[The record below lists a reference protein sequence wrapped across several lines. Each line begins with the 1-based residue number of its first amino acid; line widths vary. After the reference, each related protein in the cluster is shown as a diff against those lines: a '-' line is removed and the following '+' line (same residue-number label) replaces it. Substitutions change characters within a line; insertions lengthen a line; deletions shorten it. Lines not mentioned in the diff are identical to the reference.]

1 MGVAPANGEPLVA
14 RSGVQVA
21 TNDRPDLERLVP
33 AGARR
38 VLDVGCAYGALGHAL
53 KRRGVETV
61 VGIELNPEAA
71 RRAAELID
79 TVIVC
84 DVELKSP
91 QFDEGWFDCIVYGD
105 ILEHL
110 VDPWAVLRKHR
121 RFLAPGG
128 VALISIPNIGYWPVL
143 RMLLRGQWRYTSSGT
158 LDRTHLRF
166 FTLSGIEELCRQA
179 GLGIERVHTGLPR
192 RSLSGRLNR
201 ITGGRF
207 EHLLVWRYVVEARP
221 EPSSAASG

>member
-1 MGVAPANGEPLVA
+1 MGPTPANGESFVA

-21 TNDRPDLERLVP
+21 RNERPDLERLVP
-33 AGARR
+33 PEARR
-38 VLDVGCAYGALGHAL
+38 VLDVGCAYGALGLAL

-61 VGIELNPEAA
+61 IGIELNPEAA

-84 DVELKSP
+84 DVELEAP
-91 QFDEGWFDCIVYGD
+91 PFEAGTFDCIVYGD
-105 ILEHL
+105 VLEHL
-110 VDPWAVLRKHR
+110 VDPWAVLREHR
-121 RFLAPGG
+121 HLLAPGG

-143 RMLLRGQWRYTSSGT
+143 RMLLRGQWRYTTSGT

-166 FTLSGIEELCRQA
+166 FTLAGIEQLCQQA
-179 GLGIERVHTGLPR
+179 GLRVERVHTGIPR

-201 ITGGRF
+201 IARGRF

-221 EPSSAASG
+221 EPSSAAVS